1 MNMIFEWSSVAGI
14 VNNAC
19 IFVTIYATSAS
30 LKPTDWMIVYG
41 EFDAGGYVDA
51 DMETLEEAWEG
62 GKGMNLVMSAGFG
75 RKMDIIAFAYNSPI
89 SKRGRQS
96 LRILWSR
103 DYRVRA
109 RAHCQATT
117 HKLHKRQIT
126 FARVSGLD
134 NPPLIAQQITQAYPA
149 STSSEPR
156 EYIILCRERG
166 VRRCG

>member
-1 MNMIFEWSSVAGI
+1 MIFEWSSVAGI

-51 DMETLEEAWEG
+51 DMETPEEAWEG
-62 GKGMNLVMSAGFG
+62 GKG
-75 RKMDIIAFAYNSPI
+75 MDIIAFAYNSPI

-134 NPPLIAQQITQAYPA
+134 RK
-149 STSSEPR
+149 S
-156 EYIILCRERG
+156 
-166 VRRCG
+166 VV